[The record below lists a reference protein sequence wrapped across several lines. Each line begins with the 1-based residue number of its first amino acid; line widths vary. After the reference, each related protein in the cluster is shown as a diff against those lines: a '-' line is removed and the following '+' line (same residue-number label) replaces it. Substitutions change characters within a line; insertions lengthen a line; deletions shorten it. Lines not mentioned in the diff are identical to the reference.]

1 MGVTTPKLLVFT
13 SVFHAA
19 VVVCDLLDGEVSS
32 PYVLN
37 ADNGSFQVS
46 LRGSQNADR
55 SSDWMGFSIDAC
67 LTADAWT
74 CEEPFKMNF
83 SFNNGSAPFK
93 IGDCLIPFNQTWVK
107 DLQQNTQF
115 SMMLP
120 RGSGMLKTMGTWV
133 PDLTCGCGIQV
144 NYTCAGLRL
153 HDTTEITPKQPSSSV
168 VPPKCPKGKIAVKKV
183 NAEPSN
189 RCTQKYGDAS
199 HGWEQ
204 NGLLC
209 YPDCRS
215 GYYGVG
221 PVCWKSCPSD
231 MHDGGVFCSKHTY
244 VPHTRAV
251 WPWSH
256 CHHDERHYGFECIAK
271 CRAGYKAYNA
281 VALYYC
287 AQTCPS
293 GFTDAGLT
301 CTKHSYGRGAGKP
314 AIRLGAFVTIIAEA
328 TILSGLAVVA
338 ALTGNPEDDPPLIG
352 EMEGI
357 LDEAAAAAGEPAAL
371 GPGPWSVRVA
381 SQWIAQGG
389 PEEQQAALMA
399 ALRGAG
405 LVA

>member
-1 MGVTTPKLLVFT
+1 MGVI
-13 SVFHAA
+13 HAA
-19 VVVCDLLDGEVSS
+19 VVVGDLLDGEVSS

-37 ADNGSFQVS
+37 GDNGSFQVS
-46 LRGSQNADR
+46 LRGGQNADR
-55 SSDWMGFSIDAC
+55 SSHWMGFSIDAC

-120 RGSGMLKTMGTWV
+120 RGSGMLKTMGTWL

-153 HDTTEITPKQPSSSV
+153 HDTTTITPKQPSSSL
-168 VPPKCPKGKIAVKKV
+168 VPIKCPKGKIAVKKA

-209 YPDCRS
+209 YPDCSS

-221 PVCWKSCPSD
+221 PVCWKSRPSD
-231 MHDGGVFCSKHTY
+231 MHDGGVFCSKHKY

-256 CHHDERHYGFECIAK
+256 CHHDERHYGFEVLIGVDVQSQTEEADSFFVLHPWLVDVLAQFIRRRRDHPWIYSA
-271 CRAGYKAYNA
+271 RAGVRHVQYHDRAKL
-281 VALYYC
+281 VVLHLLLL
-287 AQTCPS
+287 
-293 GFTDAGLT
+293 GL
-301 CTKHSYGRGAGKP
+301 
-314 AIRLGAFVTIIAEA
+314 
-328 TILSGLAVVA
+328 
-338 ALTGNPEDDPPLIG
+338 
-352 EMEGI
+352 
-357 LDEAAAAAGEPAAL
+357 
-371 GPGPWSVRVA
+371 
-381 SQWIAQGG
+381 WI
-389 PEEQQAALMA
+389 
-399 ALRGAG
+399 
-405 LVA
+405 